1 MALPFSGPLSLE
13 QIRAEFVGGYP
24 ISLSQYYRG
33 GGLVTGNNT
42 GVPTSGTISI
52 SNFYGTVRRIFIP
65 ITISTSTYNFNV
77 YDNRG
82 GSYVA
87 GISDV
92 QVTVN
97 PGVRVG
103 STSTGAYAMLVTNAF
118 ASGDTVTIINNGVIQ
133 GMGGAGADSVLGA
146 VNGNAGAA
154 AGPALY
160 INRPTTIQNNSIIAG
175 GGGGGGSGG
184 GGQDDKGPARWGGGG
199 GGGAG
204 FAPGAGGGGG
214 YPGSAGTADQGGSP
228 GYGDASAGGFGG
240 GRGAAG
246 QAGQNSG
253 GANPRTGGAG
263 GAAGFYIVGN
273 GFVTWTATGTREGP
287 AA

>member
-1 MALPFSGPLSLE
+1 MALPPSGPLSLS
-13 QIRAEFVGGYP
+13 QIQGEFGGSNP
-24 ISLSQYYRG
+24 ISLSEYYRN
-33 GGLVTGNNT
+33 GGLVTSNNT
-42 GVPTSGTISI
+42 SVPTSGTISV

-65 ITISTSTYNFNV
+65 ITISSSTYNFDV
-77 YDNRG
+77 FSNRG
-82 GSYVA
+82 GSYVP
-87 GISDV
+87 GISDL

-103 STSTGAYAMLVTNAF
+103 STSTSAYAMLVTSAF
-118 ASGDTVTIINNGVIQ
+118 SSGDTVTIINNGVIQ
-133 GMGGAGADSVLGA
+133 GMGGRGADSVLGA
-146 VNGNAGAA
+146 VNGGPGGG

-175 GGGGGGSGG
+175 GGGGGGAGG

-204 FAPGAGGGGG
+204 FNPGGGGGGG
-214 YPGSAGTADQGGSP
+214 YPGSAGGLDSGGSP

-240 GRGAAG
+240 GRGANG
-246 QAGQNSG
+246 QNGQNSG
-253 GANPRTGGAG
+253 GANPRSGGAG
-263 GAAGFYIVGN
+263 GSAGYYIVGN
-273 GFVTWTATGTREGP
+273 GFVTWAATGTREGP

>member
-1 MALPFSGPLSLE
+1 MALPPGGSL
-13 QIRAEFVGGYP
+13 
-24 ISLSQYYRG
+24 SLSQIQGEFGGSNPISMSEYYRG
-33 GGLVTGNNT
+33 GAFVTNNNT
-42 GVPTSGTISI
+42 SVPTSGTISI

-65 ITISTSTYNFNV
+65 ITISSSTYSFNV

-82 GSYVA
+82 GSYVP
-87 GISDV
+87 GISDI

-97 PGVRVG
+97 SGVRVG
-103 STSTGAYAMLVTNAF
+103 STSTGLYAMYVTNQF
-118 ASGDTVTIINNGVIQ
+118 SSGDTVTIVNNGVIQ
-133 GMGGAGADSVLGA
+133 GMGGQGADSVVGA
-146 VNGNAGAA
+146 VDGGPGGG

-160 INRPTTIQNNSIIAG
+160 VNWPTTIQNNSIIAG
-175 GGGGGGSGG
+175 GGGGGGAGG

-204 FAPGAGGGGG
+204 YNPGGGGGGG
-214 YPGSAGTADQGGSP
+214 YPGSAGGLDSGGSP

-246 QAGQNSG
+246 QNGQNSG
-253 GANPRTGGAG
+253 GANPRSGGAG
-263 GAAGFYIVGN
+263 GAAGYYIVGS

>member
-1 MALPFSGPLSLE
+1 MALPASGPLSLS
-13 QIRAEFVGGYP
+13 QIQGEFGGSNP
-24 ISLSQYYRG
+24 ISMSEYYRG
-33 GGLVTGNNT
+33 GAFVTNNNT
-42 GVPTSGTISI
+42 SVPTSGTIAV
-52 SNFYGTVRRIFIP
+52 SNFYGAVRRIFIP
-65 ITISTSTYNFNV
+65 ITISSSTYNFDV
-77 YDNRG
+77 YANRG

-87 GISDV
+87 GISDL

-97 PGVRVG
+97 GGVRVG
-103 STSTGAYAMLVTNAF
+103 STSTGAYAMLVTNSF
-118 ASGDTVTIINNGVIQ
+118 AAGDTVTIVNNGVIQ
-133 GMGGAGADSVLGA
+133 GTGGNGADSVLGA
-146 VNGNAGAA
+146 VGGGPGFG

-175 GGGGGGSGG
+175 GGGGGGAGG

-214 YPGSAGTADQGGSP
+214 YPGSAGTEDAGGSP
-228 GYGDASAGGFGG
+228 GYGDAAAGGFGG

-246 QAGQNSG
+246 QNGQNSI
-253 GANPRTGGAG
+253 GASPQSGGAG
-263 GAAGFYIVGN
+263 GAAGYYIVGS

>member
-1 MALPFSGPLSLE
+1 MALPASGPLSLA
-13 QIRAEFVGGYP
+13 QIQGEFGGSNP
-24 ISLSQYYRG
+24 ISMSEYYRG
-33 GGLVTGNNT
+33 GGFVTNNNT
-42 GVPTSGTISI
+42 SVPTSGTIAV

-65 ITISTSTYNFNV
+65 ITISSSTYNFDV
-77 YDNRG
+77 YANRG

-87 GISDV
+87 GISDL

-97 PGVRVG
+97 GGVRVG
-103 STSTGAYAMLVTNAF
+103 STSTGAYAMLVTSSF
-118 ASGDTVTIINNGVIQ
+118 AAGDTVTIVNNGVIQ
-133 GMGGAGADSVLGA
+133 GMGGNGADSVLGA
-146 VNGNAGAA
+146 VDGGPGFG

-175 GGGGGGSGG
+175 GGGGGGAGG

-214 YPGSAGTADQGGSP
+214 YPGSAGTEDAGGSP

-246 QAGQNSG
+246 QNGQNSG
-253 GANPRTGGAG
+253 GANPRSGGAG
-263 GAAGFYIVGN
+263 GAAGYYIIGN